1 LLRFH
6 HKLVERYQNSTVTRT
21 YKLPEPLVERLNAMA
36 KAHRVGVS
44 DLVGFLLTDGL
55 NRIESGELKLKTR
68 PLDVRVIEYVLE

>member
-1 LLRFH
+1 
-6 HKLVERYQNSTVTRT
+6 
-21 YKLPEPLVERLNAMA
+21 MA